1 MYGKPTHREN
11 VHQINQGKIGTVFA
25 ILQSQIASPTLTA
38 IKCLA
43 HVWRETH
50 TGLIMHTLN
59 KYMCKLKSS
68 YFLGG
73 EAFFFL

>member
-43 HVWRETH
+43 HVWREINT
-50 TGLIMHTLN
+50 
-59 KYMCKLKSS
+59 CAS
-68 YFLGG
+68 
-73 EAFFFL
+73 